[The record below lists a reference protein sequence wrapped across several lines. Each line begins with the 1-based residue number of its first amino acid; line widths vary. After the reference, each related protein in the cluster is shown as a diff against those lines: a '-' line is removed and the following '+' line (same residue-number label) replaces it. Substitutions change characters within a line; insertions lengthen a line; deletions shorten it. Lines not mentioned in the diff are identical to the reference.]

1 MNVLSIIN
9 QDIGPSPNIIL
20 VPIVKTLG
28 GGVGVLLVG
37 RLGDIFG
44 RRWFLIGGQ
53 GLGLIGAVIGAT
65 ATNVNVLMGSTAFI
79 GKQSGKP
86 QNRRS
91 RAG

>member
-1 MNVLSIIN
+1 VNVLSIIN
-9 QDIGPSPNIIL
+9 EDIGPSPNIIL

-53 GLGLIGAVIGAT
+53 CLGLIGAIMGAT
-65 ATNVNVLMGSTAFI
+65 AKNVNVLMGSTAFI
-79 GKQSGKP
+79 GEQSRNP
-86 QNRRS
+86 QDRHASLR
-91 RAG
+91 

>member
-9 QDIGPSPNIIL
+9 EDIGPSPNIIL

-53 GLGLIGAVIGAT
+53 CLGLIGAIMGAT
-65 ATNVNVLMGSTAFI
+65 AKNVNVLMGSTAFI
-79 GKQSGKP
+79 GEQSRNP
-86 QNRRS
+86 QDRHASLR
-91 RAG
+91 